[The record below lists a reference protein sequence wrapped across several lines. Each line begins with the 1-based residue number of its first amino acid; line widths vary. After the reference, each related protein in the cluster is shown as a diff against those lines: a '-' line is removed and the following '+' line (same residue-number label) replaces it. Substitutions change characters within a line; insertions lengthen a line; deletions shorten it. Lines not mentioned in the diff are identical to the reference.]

1 MIFLL
6 IIFPLQLNMKLKV
19 KVTQSCLTLWNP
31 MDYTNHGILQNTGLG
46 SFSLLQGIFL
56 TQELNQGLPHCRQI
70 LYQLSYEGSPATWYG
85 LQEFGATKF
94 LVSLSLVS
102 LVPCQWSPNL
112 ISIPSPFSRL
122 AQYWSFYLEC
132 SFSHLLPDWFLPV
145 FLRS

>member
-70 LYQLSYEGSPATWYG
+70 LYQLSYEGSPAT
-85 LQEFGATKF
+85 
-94 LVSLSLVS
+94 
-102 LVPCQWSPNL
+102 
-112 ISIPSPFSRL
+112 
-122 AQYWSFYLEC
+122 
-132 SFSHLLPDWFLPV
+132 
-145 FLRS
+145 